1 MAAECLLGWAGS
13 CDGDDAKMVETLLDG
28 CEDEIAAAI
37 AKMTEMT
44 PDPTL
49 GAKISSATKGRVAR
63 EILTAPGLYAVRRL
77 AAALVPDE
85 TEPAEALAAVL
96 KAMWVRVGS
105 RPGTWLNSLALIGKR
120 MAAEADG
127 GGLHFYAEARAPKPG
142 RPKRPAP
149 LDANLKALIGADG
162 AKTLATKLRR
172 DATGLRDFL
181 GAHGPEALAI
191 MVGVLRRHM
200 ITGKPIGSVKS
211 WRFFEAAIAQ
221 ERHLRSLVVEGVR
234 PGDVMGRHKWRPQ
247 QSLRAKEAQ
256 P

>member
-1 MAAECLLGWAGS
+1 
-13 CDGDDAKMVETLLDG
+13 MVG
-28 CEDEIAAAI
+28 
-37 AKMTEMT
+37 
-44 PDPTL
+44 
-49 GAKISSATKGRVAR
+49 
-63 EILTAPGLYAVRRL
+63 
-77 AAALVPDE
+77 
-85 TEPAEALAAVL
+85 
-96 KAMWVRVGS
+96 
-105 RPGTWLNSLALIGKR
+105 IG
-120 MAAEADG
+120 G
-127 GGLHFYAEARAPKPG
+127 
-142 RPKRPAP
+142 
-149 LDANLKALIGADG
+149 
-162 AKTLATKLRR
+162 ATKLRR